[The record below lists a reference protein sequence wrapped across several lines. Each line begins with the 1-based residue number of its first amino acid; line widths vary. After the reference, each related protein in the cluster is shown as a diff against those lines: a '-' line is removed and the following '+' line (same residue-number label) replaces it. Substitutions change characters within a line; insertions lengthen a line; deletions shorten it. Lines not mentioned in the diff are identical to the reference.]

1 MNIYV
6 SKLKTKNILT
16 MNCQSLTQLLCF
28 SLNTPCVYLVL
39 QILFDELICRINLRL
54 YREVSLKKSLE
65 IQRLNVSTAF
75 AYSISTSTTA
85 RDQEAA
91 SGSFFLYFLFVHAY
105 CRKVQFFLFRS
116 SKIAKGLT
124 LKMI

>member
-1 MNIYV
+1 M
-6 SKLKTKNILT
+6 SKLKIKNILT
-16 MNCQSLTQLLCF
+16 INCQSLTQLLCF

-65 IQRLNVSTAF
+65 IQRLRVSTAF
-75 AYSISTSTTA
+75 TYSISTTTA

-105 CRKVQFFLFRS
+105 CRKVQFFLFIS

>member
-1 MNIYV
+1 M
-6 SKLKTKNILT
+6 SKLKIKNILT
-16 MNCQSLTQLLCF
+16 INCQSLTQLLCF

-65 IQRLNVSTAF
+65 IQRLRVSTAF
-75 AYSISTSTTA
+75 TYSISTTTA

-105 CRKVQFFLFRS
+105 CRKVQFFLFIS
-116 SKIAKGLT
+116 SKNAKGLT

>member
-1 MNIYV
+1 M
-6 SKLKTKNILT
+6 SKLKIKNILT
-16 MNCQSLTQLLCF
+16 INCQSLTQLLCF

-65 IQRLNVSTAF
+65 IQRLRVSTAF
-75 AYSISTSTTA
+75 AYSISTTTA

-105 CRKVQFFLFRS
+105 CRKVQFFLFIS

>member
-1 MNIYV
+1 M
-6 SKLKTKNILT
+6 SKLKIKNILT
-16 MNCQSLTQLLCF
+16 INCQSLTQLLCF

-65 IQRLNVSTAF
+65 IQRLRVSTAF
-75 AYSISTSTTA
+75 TYSISTTTA

-105 CRKVQFFLFRS
+105 CRKVQFFLFLS